1 LLYNQTIVYKLYLD
15 DIDFTIMRNVIKE
28 NNKGRVFYDV
38 KKNIFLI
45 EFGNIEFSLTME
57 EFSLM
62 EKELSKLT
70 DNSTIFNSPDKIKLE
85 IKNSKINLLLSAED
99 LISLQ
104 DLFGIEQKRLTVFKL
119 KINYSMN

>member
-1 LLYNQTIVYKLYLD
+1 MLYNQTIVYKLYLD

>member
-1 LLYNQTIVYKLYLD
+1 
-15 DIDFTIMRNVIKE
+15 
-28 NNKGRVFYDV
+28 VFYDV

-62 EKELSKLT
+62 EKELSKLA

-104 DLFGIEQKRLTVFKL
+104 DLFGIEQKKLTVFKL

>member
-1 LLYNQTIVYKLYLD
+1 
-15 DIDFTIMRNVIKE
+15 M
-28 NNKGRVFYDV
+28 FYDV

-104 DLFGIEQKRLTVFKL
+104 DLFGIEQKKLTVFKL